1 MQDNKIDSIY
11 IDNFK
16 LFQDFEVKNLK
27 RVNLIGGKNN
37 IGKTSF
43 LEAINLNLS
52 AIDFN
57 ILLMGIKNIIQR
69 RNNFIEF
76 DMFHQGENKLTIRSE
91 KKEVTISYK
100 EDNGGTVLTLTIDK
114 KEEKIFLEDI
124 LTRNISVN
132 KLRPT
137 KINYIISGYVDT
149 SVLVDF
155 YASLVNE
162 GQDELLNDYLKL
174 FDENILSI
182 IQITQGTPVFKV
194 KMKNMQ
200 KPIMLSSLGEGVNR
214 FVSIICAIWASKD
227 GYLFIDEIEN
237 GIHYT
242 NYAKLWKI
250 IFEVS
255 KEANCQLFIS
265 THSKECIEAFNDTN
279 SKDDGVYLEIYKNKK
294 EKIVIKQRDHEQ
306 LSYSLT
312 HNGRFRGE

>member
-1 MQDNKIDSIY
+1 MEDNKINSIY
-11 IDNFK
+11 INNFK

-37 IGKTSF
+37 VGKTSF
-43 LEAINLNLS
+43 LEAIFLNLS
-52 AIDFN
+52 AVDFN
-57 ILLMGIKNIIQR
+57 ILLLSIQNIIQR

-76 DMFHQGENKLTIRSE
+76 DMLYQGENKLIIKSE
-91 KKEVTISYK
+91 KRELILTYK
-100 EDNGGTVLTLTIDK
+100 EDNAGTILTLSIDK
-114 KEEKIFLEDI
+114 KEEKIFLEDL
-124 LTRNISVN
+124 LTRKVSLN
-132 KLRPT
+132 KLRQS

-149 SVLVDF
+149 SLLVDF

-162 GQDELLNDYLKL
+162 GKDELLNDYLKL
-174 FDENILSI
+174 FDENIISI
-182 IQITQGTPVFKV
+182 IQITQGNPVFKV

-250 IFEVS
+250 IFDVS

-265 THSKECIEAFNDTN
+265 THSKECIEAFNN
-279 SKDDGVYLEIYKNKK
+279 ANNKDEGIYLEIYKNKK
-294 EKIVIKQRDHEQ
+294 EKIVIKQRDYEQ
-306 LSYSLT
+306 LSYSLA

>member
-1 MQDNKIDSIY
+1 MQDNKIDSIC

-174 FDENILSI
+174 FDENILSV

>member
-114 KEEKIFLEDI
+114 
-124 LTRNISVN
+124 
-132 KLRPT
+132 
-137 KINYIISGYVDT
+137 
-149 SVLVDF
+149 
-155 YASLVNE
+155 
-162 GQDELLNDYLKL
+162 
-174 FDENILSI
+174 
-182 IQITQGTPVFKV
+182 
-194 KMKNMQ
+194 
-200 KPIMLSSLGEGVNR
+200 
-214 FVSIICAIWASKD
+214 
-227 GYLFIDEIEN
+227 
-237 GIHYT
+237 
-242 NYAKLWKI
+242 
-250 IFEVS
+250 
-255 KEANCQLFIS
+255 
-265 THSKECIEAFNDTN
+265 
-279 SKDDGVYLEIYKNKK
+279 
-294 EKIVIKQRDHEQ
+294 
-306 LSYSLT
+306 
-312 HNGRFRGE
+312 

>member
-1 MQDNKIDSIY
+1 MQDKKIDSIY

-57 ILLMGIKNIIQR
+57 VLLMGIKNIIQR

-91 KKEVTISYK
+91 KKEITISYK
-100 EDNGGTVLTLTIDK
+100 EDNGGTVLTLAIDK

-155 YASLVNE
+155 YAFLVNE
-162 GQDELLNDYLKL
+162 GQDELLNEYLKL

-294 EKIVIKQRDHEQ
+294 EKIVIKQRDYEQ